1 MRPRRVA
8 TRASRTTGICRERS
22 TRSSPRSARSNIR
35 RRSTCAARLRL
46 YDAMALPRDNAAEHA
61 AKELERLL
69 SGYRPLPGIFDEM
82 MDPGGGPRADWQPC
96 PATVG
101 G

>member
-22 TRSSPRSARSNIR
+22 TGSSPRSARSNIR

-82 MDPGGGPRADWQPC
+82 MDARGEPGAPPHGRAVC
-96 PATVG
+96 E
-101 G
+101 